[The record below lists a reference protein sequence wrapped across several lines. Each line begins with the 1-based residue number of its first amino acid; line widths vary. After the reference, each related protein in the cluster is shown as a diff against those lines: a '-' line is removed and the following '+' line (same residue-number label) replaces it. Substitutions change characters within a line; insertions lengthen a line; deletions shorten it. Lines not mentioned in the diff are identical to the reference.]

1 MKCTNCGA
9 EFEDGTLF
17 CPRCNKEVQWVPEYH
32 SLETILRQKELMEQ
46 EKKKKELEAQ
56 KEKERQQRKAEQER
70 RKKRKKAIV
79 IGSSVA
85 AVVAAAGL
93 GIFFVYQ
100 TQHNSFDF
108 QMAQAETEFSN
119 KDYENAMKYVNQA
132 LSLKPDSAEANIL
145 QAKIYLKDGDENAA
159 LDILLSVTEEFPDST
174 SAYGELL
181 RLYESKEEYLKIKEL
196 MDNASDTMR
205 DTYKNYVCEL
215 PQISQS
221 GGDYQDILEL
231 EFKNIPSDTQ
241 IYYTLDGKEP
251 DFSSQKYTGSITLE
265 EEGSTTFKYIAYNKK
280 KIPSDVGKETYNITY
295 QAPEKPMISPS
306 DGQYE
311 YQEQII
317 VTAAEGCDIYYSFDE
332 EPTIHS
338 EKYTGP
344 IPMPS
349 GEHTFSAIAVDRRG
363 KISQVSSKMYVYYN

>member
-17 CPRCNKEVQWVPEYH
+17 CPKCNKEVQWVPEYH

-56 KEKERQQRKAEQER
+56 KEKERQHRKAEQER
-70 RKKRKKAIV
+70 RKKRKKAIL
-79 IGSSVA
+79 IGCSAGAVA
-85 AVVAAAGL
+85 AAAGL
-93 GIFFVYQ
+93 GLFLAYH

-108 QMAQAETEFSN
+108 QMAQAETKFSN
-119 KDYENAMKYVNQA
+119 KDYENAMSYVEQA
-132 LSLKPDSAEANIL
+132 LSLRPDSAEANIL
-145 QAKIYLKDGDENAA
+145 QAKIYLKEGDENAA

-181 RLYESKEEYLKIKEL
+181 RLYETKEDYQGIQKL
-196 MDNASDTMR
+196 MANATEDMKN
-205 DTYKNYVCEL
+205 TYKNYVCEI
-215 PQISQS
+215 PQISEP
-221 GGDYQDILEL
+221 GGNYQNALEL
-231 EFKNIPSDTQ
+231 EFRNIPADTQ
-241 IYYTLDGKEP
+241 IYYTLDGSEP
-251 DFSSQKYTGSITLE
+251 GLSSQKYTGSILLE
-265 EEGSTTFKYIAYNKK
+265 EEGRTTLKYIAYNAQN
-280 KIPSDVGKETYNITY
+280 IPSDIGEETYTIAY
-295 QAPEKPMISPS
+295 QAPEKPLISPS

-317 VTAAEGCDIYYSFDE
+317 VTAAEDCDIYYAFDE

-344 IPMPS
+344 IPIPS
-349 GEHTFSAIAVDRRG
+349 GEHTFSAIAVDKRG
-363 KISQVSSKMYVYYN
+363 KISQISSKMYVYYN